1 MATTTNYGWTTPD
14 DTALVKDGAAA
25 IRTLGSS
32 VDTTTKALNPST
44 TLGDIEYRSATA
56 NTNTRL
62 GIGTAGQVLTVASGV
77 PSWATPSAGMTN
89 PMTTTGDTIYSS
101 SGSTPA
107 RLGIGSTGQVLS
119 VSGGVPAWTTP
130 SSGSLTQLATG
141 TFSGSSVSLTSISGS
156 YRDLRLVTQ
165 NLYFSAT
172 ETNLMFQVN
181 STSGIYSVSYSGV
194 GYTDLTST
202 SAETARMSSSN
213 TNSYGLYE
221 FPDYTGS
228 SFKVILTQW
237 LGRAESGGTPYYFL
251 HRGLAGIRTTSAITS
266 IQMTPSTG
274 TFSGGT
280 YTLYGVN

>member
-1 MATTTNYGWTTPD
+1 MPTNTD
-14 DTALVKDGAAA
+14 LVSQLPADFEVFGQA
-25 IRTLGSS
+25 
-32 VDTTTKALNPST
+32 VDTSLADLKGGTT
-44 TLGDIEYRSATA
+44 
-56 NTNTRL
+56 
-62 GIGTAGQVLTVASGV
+62 GQVLKKNSDTDMDFV
-77 PSWATPSAGMTN
+77 WSADAGFTN

-107 RLGIGSTGQVLS
+107 RLGIGTTGQVMT
-119 VSGGVPAWTTP
+119 VSGGVPSWATP

-141 TFSGSSVSLTSISGS
+141 TFSGSSISLTSISGS

-165 NLYFSAT
+165 NLFFSLSQ
-172 ETNLMFQVN
+172 TNLMFQVN
-181 STSGIYSVSYSGV
+181 STSGIYSTSYSGE
-194 GYTDLTST
+194 GYADLTQT
-202 SAETARMSSSN
+202 SAETSRMGSSN

-228 SFKVILTQW
+228 SNKVLLTQW
-237 LGRAESGGTPYYFL
+237 LGYAISGGTPYYFL

-266 IQMTPSTG
+266 IQMTPSQG

>member
-1 MATTTNYGWTTPD
+1 MATTTNYSWTTPD

-25 IRTLGSS
+25 IRSLGTSI
-32 VDTTTKALNPST
+32 DTTTKALNPST
-44 TLGDIEYRSATA
+44 TLGDIEYRSSTA

-62 GIGTAGQVLTVASGV
+62 GIGT
-77 PSWATPSAGMTN
+77 
-89 PMTTTGDTIYSS
+89 
-101 SGSTPA
+101 
-107 RLGIGSTGQVLS
+107 TGQVLS
-119 VSGGVPAWTTP
+119 VSGGVPAWASP

-165 NLYFSAT
+165 NLFFSASQ
-172 ETNLMFQVN
+172 TNLMFQVN
-181 STSGIYSVSYSGV
+181 STSGIYSTSYSGE
-194 GYTDLTST
+194 GYADLNQA
-202 SAETARMSSSN
+202 SAETSRMGSSN
-213 TNSYGLYE
+213 TNSYGFYE

-228 SFKVILTQW
+228 SNKVLLTQW
-237 LGRAESGGTPYYFL
+237 LGYAISGGTPYYFL